1 MKKLLSLLILLSLS
15 TPIFAM
21 QEVPTNDDK
30 KEIPIDVNED
40 GNPEIIIGTTDTA
53 FDINSDG
60 KVDFTIKNNTLKK
73 YIKGLLTA
81 GIIVYGADF
90 ALKYFDVE
98 IPAINYT
105 GGDISLAT
113 IEWFSKYGPEVY
125 TFVKT
130 KAPELWKKI
139 LEIHKGMQIVD
150 EI

>member
-21 QEVPTNDDK
+21 QEPSKPSSDTPSSDTPK
-30 KEIPIDVNED
+30 ITIDLDED
-40 GNPEIIIGTTDTA
+40 GNPEVTIGAQETV
-53 FDINSDG
+53 FDVNSDG
-60 KVDFTIKNNTLKK
+60 KIDFTVKNSKIKK
-73 YIKGLLTA
+73 YLEGLFTA

-90 ALKYFDVE
+90 ALKYFGVE

-113 IEWFSKYGPEVY
+113 IEWFSKYGPEIY

-139 LEIHKGMQIVD
+139 LEIRKGI
-150 EI
+150 